1 MKKDMFKIKRRI
13 NFLAEHQVNAFS
25 PTISPAPKSNERNEI
40 ESIYEGLKYYFDAG
54 VKDIIVQKKYMGSYC
69 DIYLCKE
76 ISESYFVS
84 RNGYKIS
91 HLDHEALIQALKPIH
106 DRMNWDNHAMYIIQ
120 SEMMPWSAL
129 GGSLIENEFEAY
141 LDAHDTHYQYLS
153 ESNIYDKTS
162 RIKQSEAYQNVVS
175 DMQEM
180 DKKALGKKYPQ
191 HIIRQYKAAN
201 ALQVLDMAQYKKGID
216 LYREQVAHYGRKVD
230 LHFKPFNI
238 LKEIK
243 TDGSEYIPND
253 NHTYKQVNN
262 DECKTFSIKSES
274 NLEEIYQ
281 ELKKWFD
288 ELSSE
293 MEEGIMIKPRVAF
306 IPGVAPALKVR
317 NDHYLTLIYG
327 VKFLSDY
334 PRNLRR
340 RNIGRKLKCSIYDW
354 EINRKLLDIKY
365 KDIHQ
370 ENYYYKNLMLDR
382 IEGEAKE
389 MTLDHRL

>member
-13 NFLAEHQVNAFS
+13 NFLAEHKVNAFS
-25 PTISPAPKSNERNEI
+25 PTISPAPKSFEHNEI
-40 ESIYEGLKYYFDAG
+40 ESIYEAIKYYCESG
-54 VKDIIVQKKYMGSYC
+54 IMDIVAQKKYMGSYC
-69 DIYLCKE
+69 DIYLNKE

-84 RNGYKIS
+84 RNGYKIT
-91 HLDHEALIQALKPIH
+91 HLDQEELIAAVRGIYEKLDWSTAQ
-106 DRMNWDNHAMYIIQ
+106 MYIIQ

-141 LDAHDTHYQYLS
+141 LDAHETHYEYLKQ
-153 ESNIYDKTS
+153 SNIYDK
-162 RIKQSEAYQNVVS
+162 IALVKQSDAYKNVVS

-180 DKKALGKKYPQ
+180 NKKALAKKYQQ
-191 HIIRQYKAAN
+191 HLIRQYKAAN
-201 ALQVLDMAQYKKGID
+201 ALQILDLDQYAKGIE
-216 LYREQVAHYGRKVD
+216 LYREQVAHYGRKTE

-238 LKEIK
+238 LKVIHE
-243 TDGSEYIPND
+243 DGSETIPND
-253 NHTYKQVNN
+253 NTSYGQINDDEYKTY
-262 DECKTFSIKSES
+262 TLTSEAD
-274 NLEEIYQ
+274 IDKVYA
-281 ELKKWFD
+281 ELKEWF
-288 ELSSE
+288 EQLSDE
-293 MEEGIMIKPRVAF
+293 MEEGIMIKPKEAF

-354 EINRKLLDIKY
+354 EINKKLLDIKY

-370 ENYYYKNLMLDR
+370 ENYYYKNIMLDR